1 MTFFDSHLSCQT
13 AQQVSNVPRNG
24 IPHRAFRI
32 QTVLI
37 ILLSLLSGITPL
49 HLASA
54 QDKKN
59 TKDAAD
65 KYWTVGGVV
74 VDEAGQPV
82 ADAKISV
89 DVRIYRRNKDVKLP
103 AVSRKITTNAKG
115 EWQFDSVP
123 DSESEVFIAI
133 NHPEYGPWRKRIN
146 RSVFEVKADA
156 SPSAKI
162 TLGQGLNITGSV
174 TDENGKPV
182 AGALIRTK
190 FLNEI
195 REAETDEFGVYLL
208 GGCEPRVTRVVA
220 SAKGRAL
227 EVKEVRVAPEMEPV
241 DFVLKPGGKIRVR
254 VVDEDGKGIPKAR
267 IFFQRWR
274 GRIDYFEF
282 DNVSQY
288 ADEHGVWEWDE
299 APLDEF
305 QADICRPGGMQL
317 SKEPLIAREKEYVF
331 TPPPALVVSGRVI
344 DAKTKQPIKQF
355 HVIPGLRNSDP
366 RLGMNWIPRDS
377 FDATDG
383 TYRVRLKHDY
393 PAHLVRIEA
402 AGYLLAISRD
412 IKTNE
417 GEIEIDF
424 ALEPATDI
432 ASTLMTAAG
441 KPAAGAKIALGVAD
455 SQISVENGE
464 IDDGSTY
471 ATLLKSDAKGHFS
484 IPART
489 EPFQLMIT
497 HPAGYAH
504 LKSEQGAIPETV
516 TLTPWARIEGTFR
529 VGTKPVAR
537 VPLTIFSNVSPS
549 YGEGVPNIF
558 THHDTT
564 TGKDGRYVFERV
576 FPGHGRINRR
586 IMLTVNAGS
595 AERTSSV
602 RVPVDFVAG
611 ETISLDLG
619 GTGRPVVGKLAAP
632 VNHTGEVLWAFAMVD
647 AHRYLEPPA
656 GMLSIEAVRKDPLYF
671 RDWVLAWR
679 KSPTYEAEKVVYQRY
694 KDARSKLLTDSPS
707 LTASIA
713 RDGSFRI
720 DDAPPGDY
728 LLKVT
733 FRERK
738 HAAGSL
744 NDVHFTVPSVK
755 NGYSAEPVDLGT
767 LTLEK

>member
-1 MTFFDSHLSCQT
+1 MTIFDTTSSRPASQPI
-13 AQQVSNVPRNG
+13 SDVPRHGNSV
-24 IPHRAFRI
+24 RSFRI
-32 QTVLI
+32 LIGLI
-37 ILLSLLSGITPL
+37 ILLSLIVGIHPL
-49 HLASA
+49 NLASA

-59 TKDAAD
+59 TKAPAD
-65 KYWTVGGVV
+65 KYWTVGGII
-74 VDEAGQPV
+74 VDKAGQPV
-82 ADAKISV
+82 ADANISV
-89 DVRIYRRNKDVKLP
+89 DVRRYRRNKDVKRP
-103 AVSRKITTNAKG
+103 AVNTKITTNTTG
-115 EWQFDSVP
+115 QWQFDYVP

-146 RSVFEVKADA
+146 RSVFEVKANA
-156 SPSAKI
+156 RPSAKI

-182 AGALIRTK
+182 GGALIRTK

-195 REAETDEFGVYLL
+195 RETKTDEFGVYLL
-208 GGCEPRVTRVVA
+208 SGCEPRVTRIVA

-241 DFVLKPGGKIRVR
+241 DFVLKPGGKIRIR
-254 VVDEDGKGIPKAR
+254 VVDENGKGIPKAR

-282 DNVSQY
+282 DHVSQY
-288 ADEHGVWEWDE
+288 ADEHGIWEWDE

-317 SKEPLIAREKEYVF
+317 SQEPLIAREKEYVF

-355 HVIPGLRNSDP
+355 HVTPGLRNSDP

-402 AGYLLAISRD
+402 TGYQLAVSRD
-412 IKTNE
+412 IKTDE

-424 ALEPATDI
+424 ALKPAQDI
-432 ASTLMTAAG
+432 AATLMTAAG

-455 SQISVENGE
+455 SQINVENGE
-464 IDDGSTY
+464 IDDGSTI
-471 ATLLKSDAKGHFS
+471 ATQLKSDAKGHFS

-504 LKSEQGAIPETV
+504 LKSEKGAIPETV

-529 VGTKPVAR
+529 VGTKPVAG

-586 IMLTVNAGS
+586 IKLTVNAGS
-595 AERTSSV
+595 SEPTSSV

-619 GTGRPVVGKLAAP
+619 GTGRPVIGKLAAP
-632 VNHTGEVLWAFAMVD
+632 VNHQGEVLWAFALVD
-647 AHRYLEPPA
+647 AHRYLTPPA
-656 GMLSIEAVRKDPLYF
+656 GMLSLEAARKDPLHF

-679 KSPTYEAEKVVYQRY
+679 KSPAYEVEKVVYQKY
-694 KDARSKLLTDSPS
+694 QQARSQLLAESPS

-713 RDGSFRI
+713 RDGTFRI
-720 DDAPPGDY
+720 DDVPPGDY
-728 LLKVT
+728 VLKVT
-733 FRERK
+733 FRDQK
-738 HAAGSL
+738 HAVGSL
-744 NDVHFTVPSVK
+744 TDVHFTVPPVE
-755 NGYSAEPVDLGT
+755 NGFSSEALDLGT
-767 LTLEK
+767 LTMQK

>member
-82 ADAKISV
+82 ADAKTSV

-174 TDENGKPV
+174 TDKNGKPV

-208 GGCEPRVTRVVA
+208 SGCEPRVTRVVA

-317 SKEPLIAREKEYVF
+317 SNEPLVAREKEYVF

-355 HVIPGLRNSDP
+355 HVTPGLRNSDP
-366 RLGMNWIPRDS
+366 RIGMNWIPRDS

-412 IKTNE
+412 IKTDE

-619 GTGRPVVGKLAAP
+619 GSGRPVTGQLAAP
-632 VNHTGEVLWAFAMVD
+632 VNHEGEVLWAFAMVD
-647 AHRYLEPPA
+647 AHRYLEPPV
-656 GMLSIEAVRKDPLYF
+656 GMLSIEAVRKDPLHF

-744 NDVHFTVPSVK
+744 NDVHFTVPPVK

>member
-227 EVKEVRVAPEMEPV
+227 EVKEVRVAPEMELV

-288 ADEHGVWEWDE
+288 ADEHGVWEWNE

-317 SKEPLIAREKEYVF
+317 SKEPLVAREKEYVF

-355 HVIPGLRNSDP
+355 HVTPGLRNSDP

-586 IMLTVNAGS
+586 IMLTVNAG
-595 AERTSSV
+595 ATEPTSSV

-679 KSPTYEAEKVVYQRY
+679 KSPTYEAEKAAYQKYRQ
-694 KDARSKLLTDSPS
+694 ARSKLLSESPS

-744 NDVHFTVPSVK
+744 NDVHFTVPPVK

>member
-1 MTFFDSHLSCQT
+1 MIIFDTPPYRPASK
-13 AQQVSNVPRNG
+13 AVSDVPRHG
-24 IPHRAFRI
+24 IPLRDFRI
-32 QTVLI
+32 LTGLI
-37 ILLSLLSGITPL
+37 ILLSLIAGIQPL

-54 QDKKN
+54 QDKKSP
-59 TKDAAD
+59 KAAAD
-65 KYWTVGGVV
+65 KDWTVGGIV
-74 VDEAGQPV
+74 VDKAGQPV
-82 ADAKISV
+82 AGAKISV
-89 DVRIYRRNKDVKLP
+89 DVRSYRRNKDVRRP
-103 AVSRKITTNAKG
+103 AVNTKITTNAKG

-123 DSESEVFIAI
+123 ASESEVFIAI
-133 NHPEYGPWRKRIN
+133 NHPDYGPWRKRIN
-146 RSVFEVKADA
+146 RSVFEVKANA

-174 TDENGKPV
+174 TDENGNPV
-182 AGALIRTK
+182 GGALIRTK

-208 GGCEPRVTRVVA
+208 SGCEPRVTRVVA

-254 VVDEDGKGIPKAR
+254 VVDEKGKGIPKAR

-282 DNVSQY
+282 DKVSQF
-288 ADEHGVWEWDE
+288 ADENGVWEWDE

-355 HVIPGLRNSDP
+355 HVTPGLRNSDP
-366 RLGMNWIPRDS
+366 RIGMNWIPDDS
-377 FDATDG
+377 FDAADG

-402 AGYLLAISRD
+402 AGYQLAISRD
-412 IKTNE
+412 IKTDE

-424 ALEPATDI
+424 ALEPAQDI
-432 ASTLMTAAG
+432 AATLITAAG
-441 KPAAGAKIALGVAD
+441 KPAAGAKIALGVAG

-464 IDDGSTY
+464 IDDGSTN
-471 ATLLKSDAKGHFS
+471 ATQLKSDAKGRFS

-497 HPAGYAH
+497 HPAGYAY
-504 LKSEQGAIPETV
+504 LRSEKGAIPETV
-516 TLTPWARIEGTFR
+516 ILTQWARIEGTFR
-529 VGTKPVAR
+529 VGTKPVAG

-558 THHDTT
+558 THHDVT

-595 AERTSSV
+595 TEPTSSV

-619 GTGRPVVGKLAAP
+619 GTGRPIIGKLAAP
-632 VNHTGEVLWAFAMVD
+632 VNHKGEVLWAFALID
-647 AHRYLEPPA
+647 AHRYLAPPA
-656 GMLSIEAVRKDPLYF
+656 GMLSIEAIRKDFQHYRNWLN
-671 RDWVLAWR
+671 DWK
-679 KSPTYEAEKVVYQRY
+679 KSPTYEMEKVVYQKY
-694 KDARSKLLTDSPS
+694 QQARSKLLSESAS

-720 DDAPPGDY
+720 DDVPPGDY
-728 LLKVT
+728 VLKVS
-733 FRERK
+733 FSERK
-738 HAAGSL
+738 FAAGSL
-744 NDVHFTVPSVK
+744 TDVHFTVPPVENRS
-755 NGYSAEPVDLGT
+755 SSEPVDLGT

>member
-1 MTFFDSHLSCQT
+1 MIIFDTPPYRPASK
-13 AQQVSNVPRNG
+13 AVSDVSRHG
-24 IPHRAFRI
+24 IPLKDFRI
-32 QTVLI
+32 LTGLI
-37 ILLSLLSGITPL
+37 ILLSLIAGIQPL

-54 QDKKN
+54 QDKKSP
-59 TKDAAD
+59 KAAAD
-65 KYWTVGGVV
+65 KDWTVGGIV
-74 VDEAGQPV
+74 VDKAGQPV
-82 ADAKISV
+82 AGAKISV
-89 DVRIYRRNKDVKLP
+89 DVRRYRRNKDVRRP
-103 AVSRKITTNAKG
+103 AVNTKIVTNAKG
-115 EWQFDSVP
+115 EWQFDDVP
-123 DSESEVFIAI
+123 ASEAEVFIAI

-156 SPSAKI
+156 SPSAKMM
-162 TLGQGLNITGSV
+162 LGQGLNITGSV

-182 AGALIRTK
+182 GGALIRTK

-195 REAETDEFGVYLL
+195 REAKTDEFGVYLL
-208 GGCEPRVTRVVA
+208 SGCEPRVTRVVA
-220 SAKGRAL
+220 SAKRRAL
-227 EVKEVRVAPEMEPV
+227 EMKEVRVAPEMEPV

-254 VVDEDGKGIPKAR
+254 VVDENGKGIPKAR
-267 IFFQRWR
+267 IFFQDWR

-282 DNVSQY
+282 DHVSQY

-317 SKEPLIAREKEYVF
+317 SKEPLVAREKEYVF
-331 TPPPALVVSGRVI
+331 TPPPALVVSGHVI

-355 HVIPGLRNSDP
+355 HFTPGLRNSDP
-366 RLGMNWIPRDS
+366 RLGMDWSPRDGI
-377 FDATDG
+377 DATDG
-383 TYRVRLKHDY
+383 TYRIRLKHGY
-393 PAHLVRIEA
+393 SANLVKIEA
-402 AGYLLAISRD
+402 AGYQLAISRD
-412 IKTNE
+412 IKTDE

-432 ASTLMTAAG
+432 AATLMTAAG
-441 KPAAGAKIALGVAD
+441 KPAAGAKIALGVAG

-471 ATLLKSDAKGHFS
+471 ATQLKSDAKGHFS

-537 VPLTIFSNVSPS
+537 VPLTIFSNVTPS

-586 IMLTVNAGS
+586 IMLTVNAG
-595 AERTSSV
+595 ATEPTSSV

-656 GMLSIEAVRKDPLYF
+656 GMLSIEAVRKDPLHF

-744 NDVHFTVPSVK
+744 NDVHFTVPPVK

>member
-1 MTFFDSHLSCQT
+1 MTFFDSHPSRQT
-13 AQQVSNVPRNG
+13 AQHVPDVPQSG

-37 ILLSLLSGITPL
+37 ILLSLMSVIPTLN
-49 HLASA
+49 LASA

-59 TKDAAD
+59 TKAAAD

-89 DVRIYRRNKDVKLP
+89 DVRFYRRNKDVKLL

-115 EWQFDSVP
+115 EWHFDYVP
-123 DSESEVFIAI
+123 ASESEVFIAI

-146 RSVFEVKADA
+146 RSVFEVKANA
-156 SPSAKI
+156 RPAAKI

-174 TDENGKPV
+174 TDEDGKPV

-208 GGCEPRVTRVVA
+208 SGCEPRVTRDVA
-220 SAKGRAL
+220 SAKGREL
-227 EVKEVRVAPEMEPV
+227 EVKEVRVAPEMEPD
-241 DFVLKPGGKIRVR
+241 DFVLKPGGKNRVR

-282 DNVSQY
+282 DHVSQY

-317 SKEPLIAREKEYVF
+317 SQEPLIAREKEYVF

-344 DAKTKQPIKQF
+344 DAKTKQPINKF
-355 HVIPGLRNSDP
+355 HVTPGLRNSDP
-366 RLGMNWIPRDS
+366 RLGMNWIPNDS

-412 IKTNE
+412 IKTDE

-424 ALEPATDI
+424 ALKPAQDI
-432 ASTLMTAAG
+432 AATLVTAAG
-441 KPAAGAKIALGVAD
+441 KPASGAKIALGVAD

-464 IDDGSTY
+464 IDDGSTI
-471 ATLLKSDAKGHFS
+471 ATQLKSDSKGHFS
-484 IPART
+484 IPARA

-497 HPAGYAH
+497 HPDGFAY
-504 LKSEQGAIPETV
+504 LKSEKGAIPETV
-516 TLTPWARIEGTFR
+516 TLTPWARMEGTFR

-595 AERTSSV
+595 VEPTSSV
-602 RVPVDFVAG
+602 RVPVDFVSG

-619 GTGRPVVGKLAAP
+619 GSGRPVTGRLAAP
-632 VNHTGEVLWAFAMVD
+632 VDHPGEVLWAFALLD
-647 AHRYLEPPA
+647 AHRYLKPPA
-656 GMLSIEAVRKDPLYF
+656 GMLSVEAMRKDFQHYRNWLN
-671 RDWVLAWR
+671 DWK
-679 KSPTYEAEKVVYQRY
+679 KSPTYEVEKAAYQKYRQ
-694 KDARSKLLTDSPS
+694 ARSKLLSESAS

-713 RDGSFRI
+713 RDGTFRI
-720 DDAPPGDY
+720 DDVPPGEY
-728 LLKVT
+728 ALKVS
-733 FRERK
+733 FSERK
-738 HAAGSL
+738 HSAGSL
-744 NDVHFTVPSVK
+744 YDVHFTVPPVE
-755 NGYSAEPVDLGT
+755 NGYSPDPVDLGT

>member
-1 MTFFDSHLSCQT
+1 MLSHPQ
-13 AQQVSNVPRNG
+13 R
-24 IPHRAFRI
+24 
-32 QTVLI
+32 
-37 ILLSLLSGITPL
+37 
-49 HLASA
+49 
-54 QDKKN
+54 
-59 TKDAAD
+59 
-65 KYWTVGGVV
+65 
-74 VDEAGQPV
+74 
-82 ADAKISV
+82 
-89 DVRIYRRNKDVKLP
+89 
-103 AVSRKITTNAKG
+103 
-115 EWQFDSVP
+115 
-123 DSESEVFIAI
+123 
-133 NHPEYGPWRKRIN
+133 
-146 RSVFEVKADA
+146 
-156 SPSAKI
+156 
-162 TLGQGLNITGSV
+162 
-174 TDENGKPV
+174 
-182 AGALIRTK
+182 
-190 FLNEI
+190 
-195 REAETDEFGVYLL
+195 
-208 GGCEPRVTRVVA
+208 
-220 SAKGRAL
+220 GRAL
-227 EVKEVRVAPEMEPV
+227 EVKEVRVAPEMELV

-288 ADEHGVWEWDE
+288 ADEHGVWEWNE

-317 SKEPLIAREKEYVF
+317 SKEPLVAREKEYVF

-355 HVIPGLRNSDP
+355 HVTPGLRNSDP

-516 TLTPWARIEGTFR
+516 TLTP
-529 VGTKPVAR
+529 
-537 VPLTIFSNVSPS
+537 
-549 YGEGVPNIF
+549 
-558 THHDTT
+558 
-564 TGKDGRYVFERV
+564 
-576 FPGHGRINRR
+576 
-586 IMLTVNAGS
+586 
-595 AERTSSV
+595 
-602 RVPVDFVAG
+602 
-611 ETISLDLG
+611 
-619 GTGRPVVGKLAAP
+619 
-632 VNHTGEVLWAFAMVD
+632 
-647 AHRYLEPPA
+647 
-656 GMLSIEAVRKDPLYF
+656 
-671 RDWVLAWR
+671 
-679 KSPTYEAEKVVYQRY
+679 
-694 KDARSKLLTDSPS
+694 
-707 LTASIA
+707 
-713 RDGSFRI
+713 
-720 DDAPPGDY
+720 
-728 LLKVT
+728 
-733 FRERK
+733 
-738 HAAGSL
+738 
-744 NDVHFTVPSVK
+744 
-755 NGYSAEPVDLGT
+755 LGT
-767 LTLEK
+767 H